1 MNASA
6 LHDATNYFRVGQ
18 IAGTHALKGEV
29 RVFPQTDDRERFT
42 KGLQLFLEDAR
53 GQVRELVVERS
64 RQNGKFVL
72 VKFKGLDSIDDV
84 ERFRGGTLFVDRKDA
99 IPLEEGEY
107 FVADLIGLAVY
118 EEDGTLLGELTDVIE
133 TGANDVYA
141 VRLAAEARADA
152 TGARACAESSVAAD
166 AVSAVTCV
174 ESSVT
179 ADAVSAKTDAGN
191 AGQSHRPRKA
201 KRREEVLLPA
211 IPDCILDI
219 DLAKRRMT
227 VHVLD
232 GLL

>member
-141 VRLAAEARADA
+141 VRLAAED
-152 TGARACAESSVAAD
+152 G
-166 AVSAVTCV
+166 
-174 ESSVT
+174 

>member
-141 VRLAAEARADA
+141 VRLAAEA
-152 TGARACAESSVAAD
+152 G
-166 AVSAVTCV
+166 
-174 ESSVT
+174 